1 MEHTGQAEGSCV
13 GEGRVA
19 DVEHLEARG
28 GYELTLA
35 KWIIPVRSSAVTLLK
50 HSPPIS
56 NCSSAVRSSS
66 TSVDAWLKH
75 LSPTR
80 REVRTGEES
89 ESEVTCARESERMV
103 IVDSTVES
111 AHDVDVQYALS
122 ESVVRAESARGWMSR
137 RCRRVKATS
146 YRCFAEMHR

>member
-1 MEHTGQAEGSCV
+1 M
-13 GEGRVA
+13 
-19 DVEHLEARG
+19 
-28 GYELTLA
+28 
-35 KWIIPVRSSAVTLLK
+35 
-50 HSPPIS
+50 
-56 NCSSAVRSSS
+56 
-66 TSVDAWLKH
+66 
-75 LSPTR
+75 
-80 REVRTGEES
+80 RTGEES